1 MKRQAC
7 CTFLEDTDT
16 IFTFLFE
23 TPGVLLLLAH
33 NLNHQRNMQA
43 SASKTLKRARP
54 ATLGATLAAAAAPAP
69 TDNECLSTL
78 QLALPIDIENPQ
90 RAVPY
95 SPNPDCI
102 TDIRT
107 QLDVYGFA
115 IVTDVLSAH
124 EVNRATTLMQQ
135 WQATVPDYS
144 WIHSNLDPHGVH
156 KFHQVGH
163 QAFAWDIRT
172 NRSVRHVFAGLHGVA
187 DADNGLVAS
196 FDGSCYIA
204 ADCAKTDNCWLHTD
218 QAPKLLGR
226 RCIQGFVSLTTNT
239 SDGATFVCVP
249 GSHLLHRDYFVANGL
264 ADGSSNF
271 QKIERR
277 HVEALN
283 PTQRV
288 ALDVPAGSL
297 VLWDSRTFHQNQY
310 GTAAEER
317 RVQYVC
323 YLPKDDPGNT
333 EAMRAKRRQYLAD
346 KRTTSHWPYP
356 LRVNG
361 LQGQTFGN
369 ARRKIDYGA
378 LVEPDLGPYMAE
390 IAKLV

>member
-1 MKRQAC
+1 M
-7 CTFLEDTDT
+7 
-16 IFTFLFE
+16 
-23 TPGVLLLLAH
+23 P
-33 NLNHQRNMQA
+33 
-43 SASKTLKRARP
+43 P
-54 ATLGATLAAAAAPAP
+54 ATKRPHQATTGAIAATPN
-69 TDNECLSTL
+69 DLLSRRL
-78 QLALPIDIENPQ
+78 DALPIDIETPQ
-90 RAVPY
+90 RPVPY
-95 SPNPDCI
+95 SASPDCI
-102 TDIRT
+102 TDILA

-115 IVTDVLSAH
+115 IVSGALSAH

-135 WQATVPDYS
+135 WQSTVPDYS
-144 WIHSNLDPHGVH
+144 WIHSNLNPHGVH
-156 KFHQVGH
+156 KFHEAGH

-172 NRSVRHVFAGLHGVA
+172 NRSVRHVFAGLHNVA
-187 DADNGLVAS
+187 DAENGLVAS

-218 QAPKLLGR
+218 QAPKLVGR

-239 SDGATFVCVP
+239 RDGATFVCVP

-277 HVEALN
+277 HVEALS

-333 EAMRAKRRQYLAD
+333 EAMRAKRQQYLAD
-346 KRTTSHWPYP
+346 RRTTSHWPYP

-369 ARRKIDYGA
+369 ARRRIDYGA
-378 LVEPDLGPYMAE
+378 LVEPDLGLYMAE